1 MVDVIVNLIRTVYNF
16 LWGDLFVIPLPG
28 GQELPLSLLVIIL
41 IPAGIYFTIKTR
53 FLPIRLFPD
62 MVHVLLEKKDGKGK
76 IEIEYLSQ
84 NDLTRILDILNIQFD
99 E

>member
-1 MVDVIVNLIRTVYNF
+1 MRKREDMNKMVDVIVNLIRTVYNF

-76 IEIEYLSQ
+76 SGA
-84 NDLTRILDILNIQFD
+84 ILILF
-99 E
+99 